1 MFHKVS
7 IGALSRTVGSLVSD
21 NFNAQTRFYPGV
33 LYIDRGVIAL
43 NKPPGL
49 VSQGGLG
56 TQAGIVHNHS
66 KESPQD
72 AVPSNFAFN
81 AVLDGTFLS
90 LVLWLDDW

>member
-7 IGALSRTVGSLVSD
+7 IGALGRAVGSLVSN
-21 NFNAQTRFYPGV
+21 NFNAQTHFYPGV
-33 LYIDRGVIAL
+33 LYTDRGVIAL

-49 VSQGGLG
+49 VSQGALSTKAG
-56 TQAGIVHNHS
+56 TIHNHS
-66 KESPQD
+66 KEKQD

-90 LVLWLDDW
+90 LVLLLDDW